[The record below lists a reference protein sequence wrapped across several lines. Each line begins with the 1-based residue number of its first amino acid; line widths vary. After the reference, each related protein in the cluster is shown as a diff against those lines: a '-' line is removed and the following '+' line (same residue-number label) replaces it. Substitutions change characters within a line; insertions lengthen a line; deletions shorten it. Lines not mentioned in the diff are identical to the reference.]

1 MYKAMKIRLL
11 PTKDQEEKMLKTIN
25 VCRFVWNWGLS
36 YRNNFYKETG
46 KSIKGRQIRS
56 EFTKFKKTEGFEWIN
71 EVSSKAYENEFDKL
85 DVAFDRFF
93 KKISKYPK
101 FKKKK
106 EQRKSFYCRNDSF
119 NFNFTNNTCSI
130 ERVGRVKFKSDR
142 KIPKIKKYS
151 NITCSFDGK
160 YWILSFGLEVEKQDT
175 PLTNETIGIDLGIK
189 TLMTLSNG
197 IIVNNIN
204 KSKKVKELEKK
215 LKRLQRQCSRKY
227 KMNKEGNKF
236 KKTQNIIK
244 LEKEI
249 AILHRRLTN
258 IRTNEIHQATN
269 KLIKS
274 IPKTIVIEDLN
285 VKGMMKNRKLAKS
298 VMDCKF
304 YEIRRQIEYKSKY
317 YGIEVIIA
325 DRWFPSSKTCNC
337 CGNIDR
343 DLKISDRIYK
353 CSCGYVEDRDLNAS
367 YNLRDYGVNLTRK

>member
-1 MYKAMKIRLL
+1 MYKAIKIRLL

-25 VCRFVWNWGLS
+25 VCRFAWNWGLS
-36 YRNNFYKETG
+36 YRNNYYKETE

-71 EVSSKAYENEFDKL
+71 EVSSKAYENEFDNI

-119 NFNFTNNTCSI
+119 NFNFINNTCSI
-130 ERVGRVKFKSDR
+130 EKVGRVKFKSDR
-142 KIPKIKKYS
+142 KIPKLKKYS

-160 YWILSFGLEVEKQDT
+160 YWILSFGVEVEKQDFQ
-175 PLTNETIGIDLGIK
+175 LTNETVGIDLGVK

-197 IIVNNIN
+197 TIVNNIN
-204 KSKKVKELEKK
+204 KSKKVRELEKE

-227 KMNKEGNKF
+227 EMNKEGNKF

-249 AILHRRLTN
+249 AIIYRRITN

-269 KLIKS
+269 NLMKS
-274 IPKTIVIEDLN
+274 LPKIIVLEDLN
-285 VKGMMKNRKLAKS
+285 IKGMMKNRKLAKS

-317 YGIEVIIA
+317 YGIEVVIA

-353 CSCGYVEDRDLNAS
+353 CSCGYIEDRDLNAS

>member
-1 MYKAMKIRLL
+1 MYKAIKIRLL

-25 VCRFVWNWGLS
+25 VCRFAWNWGLS
-36 YRNNFYKETG
+36 YRNNYYKETE

-71 EVSSKAYENEFDKL
+71 EVSSKAYENEFDNI

-106 EQRKSFYCRNDSF
+106 EQRKSFYCRNDNF
-119 NFNFTNNTCSI
+119 NFNFINNTCSI
-130 ERVGRVKFKSDR
+130 EKVGRVKFKSDR
-142 KIPKIKKYS
+142 KIPKLKKYS

-160 YWILSFGLEVEKQDT
+160 YWILSFGVEVEKQDFQ
-175 PLTNETIGIDLGIK
+175 LTNETVGIDLGVK

-197 IIVNNIN
+197 TIVNNIN
-204 KSKKVKELEKK
+204 KSKKVRELEKE

-227 KMNKEGNKF
+227 EMNKEGDKF

-249 AILHRRLTN
+249 AIIYRRITN

-269 KLIKS
+269 NLMKS
-274 IPKTIVIEDLN
+274 LPKIIVLEDLN
-285 VKGMMKNRKLAKS
+285 IKGMMKNRKLAKS

-317 YGIEVIIA
+317 YGIEVVIA

-343 DLKISDRIYK
+343 GLKISDRIYK
-353 CSCGYVEDRDLNAS
+353 CSCGYIEDRDLNAS

>member
-1 MYKAMKIRLL
+1 MY
-11 PTKDQEEKMLKTIN
+11 
-25 VCRFVWNWGLS
+25 VWRCWWL
-36 YRNNFYKETG
+36 
-46 KSIKGRQIRS
+46 
-56 EFTKFKKTEGFEWIN
+56 
-71 EVSSKAYENEFDKL
+71 
-85 DVAFDRFF
+85 
-93 KKISKYPK
+93 
-101 FKKKK
+101 
-106 EQRKSFYCRNDSF
+106 RNDNF

-142 KIPKIKKYS
+142 KIPKLKKYS

-160 YWILSFGLEVEKQDT
+160 YWILSFGVEVEKQDFQ
-175 PLTNETIGIDLGIK
+175 LTNETVGIDLGVK

-197 IIVNNIN
+197 TIVNNIN
-204 KSKKVKELEKK
+204 KSKKVRELEKE

-227 KMNKEGNKF
+227 EMNKEGNKF

-249 AILHRRLTN
+249 AIIYWRITN

-269 KLIKS
+269 NLMKS
-274 IPKTIVIEDLN
+274 LPKIIVLEDLN
-285 VKGMMKNRKLAKS
+285 IKGMMKNRKLAKS

-317 YGIEVIIA
+317 YGIKVVIA

-343 DLKISDRIYK
+343 GLKISDRIYK
-353 CSCGYVEDRDLNAS
+353 CSCGYIEDRDLNAS

>member
-1 MYKAMKIRLL
+1 MYKAIKIRLL

-25 VCRFVWNWGLS
+25 VCRFAWNWGLS
-36 YRNNFYKETG
+36 YRNNYYKETE

-119 NFNFTNNTCSI
+119 NFNFINNTCSI
-130 ERVGRVKFKSDR
+130 EKVGRVKFKSDR
-142 KIPKIKKYS
+142 KIPKLKKYS

-160 YWILSFGLEVEKQDT
+160 YWILSFGVEVEKQDFQ
-175 PLTNETIGIDLGIK
+175 LTNETVGIDLGVK

-197 IIVNNIN
+197 TIVNNIN
-204 KSKKVKELEKK
+204 KSKKVRELEKE

-227 KMNKEGNKF
+227 EMNKEGNKF

-249 AILHRRLTN
+249 AIIYRRITN

-269 KLIKS
+269 NLMKS
-274 IPKTIVIEDLN
+274 LPKIIVLEDLN
-285 VKGMMKNRKLAKS
+285 IKGMMKNRKLAKS

-317 YGIEVIIA
+317 YGIEVVIA

-343 DLKISDRIYK
+343 GLKISDRIYK
-353 CSCGYVEDRDLNAS
+353 CSCGYIEDRDLNAS

>member
-1 MYKAMKIRLL
+1 MYKAIKIRLL

-25 VCRFVWNWGLS
+25 VCRFAWNWGLS
-36 YRNNFYKETG
+36 YRNNYYKETE

-71 EVSSKAYENEFDKL
+71 EVSSKAYENEFDNI

-119 NFNFTNNTCSI
+119 NFNFINNTCSI
-130 ERVGRVKFKSDR
+130 EKVGRVKFKSDR
-142 KIPKIKKYS
+142 KIPKLKKYS

-160 YWILSFGLEVEKQDT
+160 YWILSFGVEVEKQDFQ
-175 PLTNETIGIDLGIK
+175 LTNETVGIDLGVK

-197 IIVNNIN
+197 TIVNNIN
-204 KSKKVKELEKK
+204 KSKKVRELEKE

-227 KMNKEGNKF
+227 EMNKEGDKF

-249 AILHRRLTN
+249 AIIYRRITN

-269 KLIKS
+269 NLMKS
-274 IPKTIVIEDLN
+274 LPKIIVLEDLN
-285 VKGMMKNRKLAKS
+285 IKGMMKNRKLAKS

-317 YGIEVIIA
+317 YGIEVVIA

-343 DLKISDRIYK
+343 GLKISDRIYK
-353 CSCGYVEDRDLNAS
+353 CSCGYIEDRDLNAS

>member
-1 MYKAMKIRLL
+1 MYKAIKIRLL

-25 VCRFVWNWGLS
+25 VCRFAWNWGLS
-36 YRNNFYKETG
+36 YRNNYYKETE

-85 DVAFDRFF
+85 DMAFDRFF

-119 NFNFTNNTCSI
+119 NFNFINNTCSI
-130 ERVGRVKFKSDR
+130 EKVGRVKFKSDR
-142 KIPKIKKYS
+142 KIPKLKKYS

-160 YWILSFGLEVEKQDT
+160 YWILSFGVEVEKQDFQ
-175 PLTNETIGIDLGIK
+175 LTNETVGIDLGVK

-197 IIVNNIN
+197 TIVNNIN
-204 KSKKVKELEKK
+204 KSKKVRELEKE

-227 KMNKEGNKF
+227 EMNKEGNKF

-249 AILHRRLTN
+249 AIIYRRITN

-269 KLIKS
+269 NLMKS
-274 IPKTIVIEDLN
+274 LPKIIVLEDLN
-285 VKGMMKNRKLAKS
+285 IKGMMKNRKLAKS

-317 YGIEVIIA
+317 YGIEVVIA

-343 DLKISDRIYK
+343 GLKISDRIYK
-353 CSCGYVEDRDLNAS
+353 CSCGYIEDRDLNAS

>member
-1 MYKAMKIRLL
+1 MYKAIKIRLL

-25 VCRFVWNWGLS
+25 VCRFAWNWGLS
-36 YRNNFYKETG
+36 YRNNYYKETE

-71 EVSSKAYENEFDKL
+71 EVSSKAYENEFDNI

-119 NFNFTNNTCSI
+119 NFNFINNTCSI
-130 ERVGRVKFKSDR
+130 EKVGRVKFKSDR
-142 KIPKIKKYS
+142 KIPKLKKYS

-160 YWILSFGLEVEKQDT
+160 YWILSFGVEVEKQDFQ
-175 PLTNETIGIDLGIK
+175 LTNEIVGIDLGVK

-197 IIVNNIN
+197 TIVNNIN
-204 KSKKVKELEKK
+204 KSKKVRELEKR

-249 AILHRRLTN
+249 AIIYRRITN

-274 IPKTIVIEDLN
+274 LPKTIVIEDLN

-304 YEIRRQIEYKSKY
+304 YEIRRQVEYKSKY

-353 CSCGYVEDRDLNAS
+353 CSCGYIEDRDLNAS